1 MPRVSL
7 AEKYQLQKNGN
18 ASSLRFG
25 LRPEIPI
32 TRSSPVRRRSPLAS
46 RNVNSARSAYGK
58 SRIESHEP
66 SRFAYPAHS
75 LDFGALK
82 SSFSP
87 NPRRVTT
94 YESRDRKLLDVPSAS
109 AEDRFYKVLNSPRVL
124 KPKVQNG
131 FFARFKGIMNKFT
144 DQNEIQL
151 LRNSARDVI
160 LSDTVSESDLLKR
173 RTLFS
178 TGSDFDEVDLRVLEA
193 KASYPNPELSR
204 LRDRLA
210 EEKELRQKIELQHQE
225 ALDRLRSEYRASI
238 AQLET
243 ELSSR
248 NAESTNQKYEVAR
261 LQARQKDLDERE
273 DCILRMENEASLR
286 GRQLQD
292 EIDLMREREESLIR
306 RESLRKA
313 LERELEEQKLEIASR
328 RAEMDRKEIEVH
340 ARIREAERKEN
351 GLEIQATELR
361 AQEVRLSKR
370 ASDLEARSH
379 GLDDRANELEQR
391 EQEFL
396 QEKKRFEEEA
406 ARREELRKTALQYV
420 KDRSHHEGEASTSS
434 QIVKVLL
441 QPAEPQSELMELEF
455 DVLDRQREHELEE
468 ADFIRDLRSF
478 SRELAASSDDMSCD
492 TEVRD
497 VVAYLLSDSR
507 TKTSKDG
514 IGATL
519 DRVESRAVEA
529 GPEVTIL
536 TLERLQKNVLDK
548 FQARREEVLKIDA
561 LLRRTPTDEL
571 DNVEYL
577 RVLGE
582 NYITR
587 RNLLARQ
594 RHAVE
599 ALKRIEKMLE
609 SLEIRMTTNA

>member
-7 AEKYQLQKNGN
+7 AEKYELQKSG
-18 ASSLRFG
+18 SGVPLRIG
-25 LRPEIPI
+25 LRHELPI

-46 RNVNSARSAYGK
+46 RNANSARSAYGK
-58 SRIESHEP
+58 SKVESYEP
-66 SRFAYPAHS
+66 SRFEYPPHS
-75 LDFGALK
+75 LHSAT
-82 SSFSP
+82 SRPSFSP
-87 NPRRVTT
+87 NLRIPT
-94 YESRDRKLLDVPSAS
+94 YESRDKKTLDVPSTRVN
-109 AEDRFYKVLNSPRVL
+109 DRLYKVLNSPRVL
-124 KPKVQNG
+124 KPKTENG
-131 FFARFKGIMNKFT
+131 FFSRFKGIMNKFT

-151 LRNSARDVI
+151 LRNSARDVM
-160 LSDTVSESDLLKR
+160 LSDTVSASDLLKR

-193 KASYPNPELSR
+193 KARYANPELSR
-204 LRDRLA
+204 LRERLA
-210 EEKELRQKIELQHQE
+210 EEKELRQRMESQHLE
-225 ALDRLRSEYRASI
+225 ALNRVRSEYRASI

-248 NAESTNQKYEVAR
+248 TAESTSQKYEEAR
-261 LQARQKDLDERE
+261 LQARQRDLDERE
-273 DCILRMENEASLR
+273 DRILRTENESNLR

-313 LERELEEQKLEIASR
+313 LEKELEEQKLEIER
-328 RAEMDRKEIEVH
+328 RRVEVDRKEVEVH
-340 ARIREAERKEN
+340 ARIREAERKEKE
-351 GLEIQATELR
+351 LEMQASELKT
-361 AQEVRLSKR
+361 QEDRLSR
-370 ASDLEARSH
+370 RTSELEARSH
-379 GLDDRANELEQR
+379 GLNDRANELERRQQEF
-391 EQEFL
+391 EQE
-396 QEKKRFEEEA
+396 KYRFGQEA
-406 ARREELRKTALQYV
+406 ARREELRRSALQHV
-420 KDRSHHEGEASTSS
+420 KDRSRHEDEVPTSL

-441 QPAEPQSELMELEF
+441 RPVEPQSELMELEF
-455 DVLDRQREHELEE
+455 DILDRQREHELEE
-468 ADFIRDLRSF
+468 ADFIRDLSSF
-478 SRELAASSDDMSCD
+478 SQELATVSEDLSFN

-507 TKTSKDG
+507 KKVAKDS

-519 DRVESRAVEA
+519 DRIESRAAEA
-529 GPEVTIL
+529 GPEVTVL

-548 FQARREEVLKIDA
+548 FQARRAEVLKIDD
-561 LLRRTPTDEL
+561 LLKRTPTDEL

-599 ALKRIEKMLE
+599 ALKRIEKLLG
-609 SLEIRMTTNA
+609 SVEIRIAADA